1 MSLTILR
8 SHTSFETAYQVA
20 SAPYCYNDQWLRPS
34 EKNALPRCKKRYWLD
49 KHPKN
54 GVRLAERMTNPTLLG
69 KLLLG
74 LFDFLHRILDS
85 SVTTSL
91 FDHDE
96 FWNKT
101 HYGRCHRFGV
111 LYLEA
116 NENCGFRSLPF
127 DCSYWHDADFRS
139 TGLHLQFNNDEWAE
153 YDALLTDARNG
164 AQKNRRSFEE
174 GDRLE
179 NAILLH
185 AIVEDGKGPCW
196 DRDTLYQWIASLNII
211 ADALHRAT
219 FDVAFNALVA
229 EGKIDVRADGSVR
242 TGTAIPLSA
251 GRILPDYCNCEAT
264 QPHVY
269 GQKGQ

>member
-1 MSLTILR
+1 MLYL
-8 SHTSFETAYQVA
+8 
-20 SAPYCYNDQWLRPS
+20 
-34 EKNALPRCKKRYWLD
+34 RCKKRYWLD

-74 LFDFLHRILDS
+74 LFNFFHGILDS
-85 SVTTSL
+85 SMTTSL
-91 FDHDE
+91 FSHDE

-101 HYGRCHRFGV
+101 HYGRYHRFGV

-127 DCSYWHDADFRS
+127 DSSYWHDADFRS
-139 TGLHLQFNNDEWAE
+139 TGLHLQLNNDEWAE

-164 AQKNRRSFEE
+164 AQKNRTSFEE

-196 DRDTLYQWIASLNII
+196 DRDSLYQCIASLNIT

-229 EGKIDVRADGSVR
+229 EGKIDVRADGSVH
-242 TGTAIPLSA
+242 TGSAIPLSA
-251 GRILPDYCNCEAT
+251 GHNLPPRAE
-264 QPHVY
+264 
-269 GQKGQ
+269 